1 MSKNQIPQVCC
12 RCGRT
17 AEMIDILNT
26 YFGKSLFLF
35 RVGQYNGMLCSKCV
49 KELRQIVFD
58 QVFYGNHKTK
68 VKTLRDQCIDILF
81 TRNQATV
88 EQDIDL
94 CELLTYFKSGIEQLK
109 NQKITNESVLYTF
122 FQNLKTEWDV
132 RHKRKCVIKIDK
144 PQPNKLVINVCLLL
158 STSKSEGFTI
168 ESTLHSPNEG
178 SLIDESIIPFKI
190 D

>member
-49 KELRQIVFD
+49 KELRQIAFD

-68 VKTLRDQCIDILF
+68 VKTLRDRCIDILF
-81 TRNQATV
+81 NRNQPSIERDV
-88 EQDIDL
+88 EL
-94 CELLTYFKSGIEQLK
+94 CELLTYFKSSIEYLK
-109 NQKITNESVLYTF
+109 KQRITNESDIYTF
-122 FQNLKTEWDV
+122 FQSLKTEWNV
-132 RHKRKCVIKIDK
+132 KHKRKCVIKIDK
-144 PQPNKLVINVCLLL
+144 PQPDKLTINVCLLL
-158 STSKSEGFTI
+158 SDNKSEGFSI
-168 ESTLHSPNEG
+168 ESTLRSPDEG
-178 SLIDESIIPFKI
+178 NLSDESIIPFKI